1 MIRVPQALRI
11 VSLVLVLAAPALP
24 AVAQTAGFPRAEL
37 VVETRTDELRLTVE
51 VARTP
56 AQRAQGLM
64 FRTRLDPQ
72 SGMLFLFG
80 SEGEVGMWMKNTLI
94 SLDMLFIGDDERV
107 KRIVRRT
114 TPLSEK
120 TIRSGDPALA
130 VLELAAGSAARL
142 GIRVGDRVRFRDL
155 APPPASPS
163 SSKARV
169 PRNITRSWISRPCM
183 G

>member
-11 VSLVLVLAAPALP
+11 VSLVLVLAAPALL

-37 VVETRTDELRLTVE
+37 VVETRTEELRLTVE

-72 SGMLFLFG
+72 TGMLFLFG

-94 SLDMLFIGDDERV
+94 SLDMLFIGGDERV

-120 TIRSGDPALA
+120 AIGSGGPAIA

-142 GIRVGDRVRFRDL
+142 GIRVGDRVRFRAL
-155 APPPASPS
+155 AGVRKPPEA
-163 SSKARV
+163 
-169 PRNITRSWISRPCM
+169 N
-183 G
+183 

>member
-11 VSLVLVLAAPALP
+11 VSLVLVLAAPALL

-37 VVETRTDELRLTVE
+37 VVETRTEELRLTVE

-72 SGMLFLFG
+72 TGMLFLFG

-107 KRIVRRT
+107 KRIVPRT

-120 TIRSGDPALA
+120 TIRSGEPAVA

-142 GIRVGDRVRFRDL
+142 GIRVGDRVRFRAL
-155 APPPASPS
+155 AGVRKPPEA
-163 SSKARV
+163 
-169 PRNITRSWISRPCM
+169 N
-183 G
+183 